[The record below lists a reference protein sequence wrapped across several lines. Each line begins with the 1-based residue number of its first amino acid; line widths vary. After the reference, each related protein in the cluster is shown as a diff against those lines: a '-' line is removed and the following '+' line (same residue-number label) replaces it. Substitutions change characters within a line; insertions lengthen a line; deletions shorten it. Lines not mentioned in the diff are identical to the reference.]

1 MSKPLL
7 QQNTNFLLRWLPLL
21 FAAFCILFY
30 FLMRFQAHHM
40 QEKQLLLKQQNVW
53 KAFTSAPRSFD
64 RKLEGEYAIAEGKP
78 LPKQYLNEPRG
89 YFPLL

>member
-1 MSKPLL
+1 
-7 QQNTNFLLRWLPLL
+7 
-21 FAAFCILFY
+21 
-30 FLMRFQAHHM
+30 M

-78 LPKQYLNEPRG
+78 LPKQYLNEPRETSLYYDSLKKFLPFEALTSEVLWNG
-89 YFPLL
+89 KYYQITILVSVT